1 MIEALLE
8 RHEELMNLVGVEGDF
23 LRPDEEIELRGIK
36 EILGDFGFTYIA
48 CS

>member
-1 MIEALLE
+1 MIEAMLARWAVLQSA
-8 RHEELMNLVGVEGDF
+8 VQVGDF
-23 LRPDEEIELRGIK
+23 LCPDEEIELKGIK

>member
-1 MIEALLE
+1 MIEAMIARWTVLQAA
-8 RHEELMNLVGVEGDF
+8 VEVGDF
-23 LRPDEEIELRGIK
+23 LCPDEAIELQGIK